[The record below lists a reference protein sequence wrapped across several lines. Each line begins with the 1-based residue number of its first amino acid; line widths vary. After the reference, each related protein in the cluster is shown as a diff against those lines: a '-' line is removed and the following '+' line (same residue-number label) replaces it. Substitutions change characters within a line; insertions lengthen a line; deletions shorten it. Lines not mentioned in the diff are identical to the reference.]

1 MKTIPT
7 NEFVLNVEKLSPIVN
22 AVEIAIAILV
32 NAAANV
38 ERRTASVVETATA
51 TLANVAVNV
60 ERRTAGAVETA
71 TAILANVAVNVERR
85 TAGVAIDVADIVVSA
100 INLHVH

>member
-1 MKTIPT
+1 MIPT
-7 NEFVLNVEKLSPIVN
+7 KEFVQNVEKLNLIVN

-32 NAAANV
+32 NAAA
-38 ERRTASVVETATA
+38 
-51 TLANVAVNV
+51 NV